1 MLPVWWSKKSSL
13 SGELAVDQV
22 EVSDTLQALGDLAA
36 FRRQKLAEQCQQVV
50 IGITGSCGK
59 TTVKEMVFSILARM
73 WPAGAEYP
81 ADCVLKTTGNFN
93 NLIGLPLSLLPLD
106 VSHRAAVLEM
116 GMNRPGEL
124 SRLGTIADPD
134 VSCITNI
141 HGAHLE
147 GLQSIEGVA
156 KAKEELFGATR
167 ESGVL
172 VVNLD
177 DVRIRKLSSKYNNRQ
192 ITFAV
197 QREANV
203 PDAVENLR
211 GCPISGRRIST

>member
-1 MLPVWWSKKSSL
+1 MVK
-13 SGELAVDQV
+13 
-22 EVSDTLQALGDLAA
+22 DTLQALGDLAA
-36 FRRQKLAEQCQQVV
+36 FRRRALAEQCEQVV
-50 IGITGSCGK
+50 IGLTGSCGK
-59 TTVKEMVFSILARM
+59 TTVKEMVSSILARM
-73 WPAGAEYP
+73 WPEGPDFP

-106 VSHRAAVLEM
+106 VRHRAAVLEM

-124 SRLGTIADPD
+124 RRLGAIADPD
-134 VSCITNI
+134 ISCITNI

-156 KAKEELFGATR
+156 KAKEELFAATK
-167 ESGVL
+167 ESGIL

-177 DVRIRKLSSKYNNRQ
+177 DVRIRELSGKYNNRQ

-197 QREANV
+197 QRVRNR
-203 PDAVENLR
+203 N
-211 GCPISGRRIST
+211 S